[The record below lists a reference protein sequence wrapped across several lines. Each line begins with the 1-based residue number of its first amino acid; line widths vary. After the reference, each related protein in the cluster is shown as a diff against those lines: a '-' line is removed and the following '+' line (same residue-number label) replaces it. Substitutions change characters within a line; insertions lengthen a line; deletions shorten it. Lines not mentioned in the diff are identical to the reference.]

1 MAAYILFKM
10 VIGFVAGIAVILVA
24 IVAVIAVIWALRSI
38 DPSLRAVEFV
48 VIALVFG
55 IATAAIG
62 RLKGGSIF
70 IWFLVGV
77 ALPGIGILA
86 ALLSARPAARA
97 APQLRSAALSSR

>member
-1 MAAYILFKM
+1 M
-10 VIGFVAGIAVILVA
+10 
-24 IVAVIAVIWALRSI
+24 
-38 DPSLRAVEFV
+38 EFV

-86 ALLSARPAARA
+86 ALLMRDQRREPRRSCPECGAVVPLSDQVCTRCGHDLDYPEPEPEPERA
-97 APQLRSAALSSR
+97 AGNPV

>member
-1 MAAYILFKM
+1 
-10 VIGFVAGIAVILVA
+10 
-24 IVAVIAVIWALRSI
+24 
-38 DPSLRAVEFV
+38 VEFV

-86 ALLSARPAARA
+86 ALLMRDERREPR
-97 APQLRSAALSSR
+97 RSCPECGAVVALSDQVCTRCGRDLDFPEPEPERPEAAGSAGCAGETPPAGNPV

>member
-1 MAAYILFKM
+1 
-10 VIGFVAGIAVILVA
+10 
-24 IVAVIAVIWALRSI
+24 
-38 DPSLRAVEFV
+38 VEFV

-86 ALLSARPAARA
+86 ALLMRDQRREPRRSCPECGAVVPLSDQVCARCGRDLDFPGPKQPARPAA
-97 APQLRSAALSSR
+97 QG